1 MPTWFTTLTPFVLA
15 LLTWTLGFWA
25 WRYQLRA
32 KRRTELAEEALLAF
46 ANAVDAM
53 TSIRAPMSFAGE
65 HSALRKELG
74 EPEDKKLPGEDYRII
89 LWRLDKRNERFAE
102 LRRVQLLCKYHF
114 GEAAHD
120 AFEQL
125 HRARHRVW
133 VAAHMGA
140 TTRGDDW
147 QQTPENIKLRQEW
160 QAAIWAGAA
169 QPDPIADSVNAAQ
182 RDLEAILTPHLRADA
197 ALLPLGVGWRAGKA
211 RAAALIWR
219 SGPSTPTKISD

>member
-1 MPTWFTTLTPFVLA
+1 MLTWFTTLTPYVLA
-15 LLTWTLGFWA
+15 LVTWSLGFWA

-65 HSALRKELG
+65 HAALRKELG

-89 LWRLDKRNERFAE
+89 LWRLDRRNERFAE

-140 TTRGDDW
+140 TTHGDELPP
-147 QQTPENIKLRQEW
+147 TPENMRLRQEW
-160 QAAIWAGAA
+160 QGAIWAGAS
-169 QPDPIADSVNAAQ
+169 QPDPIADAVSAAQ
-182 RDLEAILTPHLRADA
+182 RDLEAILTPHLRADS
-197 ALLPLGVGWRAGKA
+197 ALLPIAVGWRSGKA
-211 RAAALIWR
+211 RALALIQR
-219 SGPSTPTKISD
+219 GNSSKPTKAPD

>member
-1 MPTWFTTLTPFVLA
+1 MPTWFTTLTPYVLA
-15 LLTWTLGFWA
+15 LVTWSLGFWA

-53 TSIRAPMSFAGE
+53 ASIRAPMSFAGE
-65 HSALRKELG
+65 HAALRKELG

-89 LWRLDKRNERFAE
+89 LWRLGRRNERFAE

-120 AFEQL
+120 AFERL
-125 HRARHRVW
+125 HHARHRVW

-140 TTRGDDW
+140 TVRDDNW
-147 QQTPENIKLRQEW
+147 EPTPENMKLRREW
-160 QAAIWAGAA
+160 QDAIWAGAA
-169 QPDPIADSVNAAQ
+169 HPDPIADAVSAAQ

-197 ALLPLGVGWRAGKA
+197 SLLPIAVGWRAGKA
-211 RAAALIWR
+211 RAAALIR
-219 SGPSTPTKISD
+219 RGDSSKPAE